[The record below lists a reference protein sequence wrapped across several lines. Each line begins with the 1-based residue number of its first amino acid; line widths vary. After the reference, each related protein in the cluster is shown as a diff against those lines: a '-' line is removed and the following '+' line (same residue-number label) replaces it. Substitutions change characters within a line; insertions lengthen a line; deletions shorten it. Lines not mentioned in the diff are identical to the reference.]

1 MKEGYVNQKKAINRK
16 PKIKVKEIKVKSV
29 LQKSNLPESDYCIN
43 PYIGCLHACI
53 YCYARFMRRFTG
65 HVNEK
70 WGEFLDI
77 KINAPEILRNQ
88 LRRKKVEG
96 IVFLGSVTDIY
107 QQMERKYR
115 ITRKIL
121 EILLEHDVSIAFQ
134 TKSDLVL
141 RDLDILKKFSSCEV
155 GFTIITTDENVKKV
169 FEPYSSSIEKRINAL
184 KILHKEGIGTYVFI
198 GPILPHLTNLESI
211 LDAVGEYVDGV
222 MGEILNI
229 RCGNWNDIETALR
242 NNFPD
247 LLPDYKKLVTNKHYW
262 DEVEKELERL
272 CKERG
277 IPLLGFYRH

>member
-1 MKEGYVNQKKAINRK
+1 MIERKTNEEKIVNKKPRIR
-16 PKIKVKEIKVKSV
+16 EIYVKSV

-77 KINAPEILRNQ
+77 KINAPEILRKQ
-88 LRRKKVEG
+88 LKRKKVEG

-107 QQMERKYR
+107 QPIERKYH
-115 ITRKIL
+115 ITREIL
-121 EILLEHDVSIAFQ
+121 EILLQHDVSIAFQ

-155 GFTIITTDENVKKV
+155 GFTIITTDENIKRV

-184 KILHKEGIGTYVFI
+184 KVLHEEGIGTYVFI
-198 GPILPHLTNLESI
+198 GPILPHLTDLESI
-211 LDAVGEYVDGV
+211 LDAVGDYVDGV

-242 NNFPD
+242 DKFLD
-247 LLPDYKKLVTNKHYW
+247 LLPGYKKLVTNKQYW
-262 DEVEKELERL
+262 DNVEKNLKRL
-272 CKERG
+272 CEKREL
-277 IPLLGFYRH
+277 PLLGFYQH